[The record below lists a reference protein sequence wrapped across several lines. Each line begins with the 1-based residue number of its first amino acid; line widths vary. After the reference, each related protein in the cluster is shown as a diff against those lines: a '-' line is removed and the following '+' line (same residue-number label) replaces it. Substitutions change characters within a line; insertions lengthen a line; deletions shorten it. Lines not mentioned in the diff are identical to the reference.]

1 MRSAGYEINTEAR
14 TITQLST
21 GKAHDFPPGVDV
33 PSLVYDEKSGLRA
46 LGIALRSTLD
56 GREQGR
62 WVRTCT
68 ANHA

>member
-21 GKAHDFPPGVDV
+21 GKAHEFPPGVDV
-33 PSLVYDEKSGLRA
+33 PSLVYDESGLRA

-62 WVRTCT
+62 WVRICCT